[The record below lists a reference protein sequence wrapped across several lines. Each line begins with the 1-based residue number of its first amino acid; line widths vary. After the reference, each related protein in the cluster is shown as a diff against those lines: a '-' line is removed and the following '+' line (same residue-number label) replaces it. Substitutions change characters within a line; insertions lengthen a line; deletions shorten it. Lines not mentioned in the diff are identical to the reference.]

1 MSKRLRSSEM
11 CADCSGPGESPR
23 PGPLPSALLPGTP
36 APRRPRGSGGSR
48 RPSPAPRGPG
58 VATRS
63 HWGSLGARAVPGLSE
78 PGGQGAAALRSPP
91 SLRPRPGGEG
101 AGSRPGS
108 FLHRKGLG
116 QRAGRPVTEVSAG
129 VLPAAARR
137 RRCHLPRRPEPAAP
151 PGPCPRGRPSP
162 LPSAG
167 TSPPT
172 RGRLPAP
179 DVRAP
184 LPRGESPG
192 CRGLAHAPRHLG
204 VDACLRFWHLSGPSS
219 H

>member
-137 RRCHLPRRPEPAAP
+137 RRCHLPRPRPPAARSPPPRRDPARVGDLRRFPP
-151 PGPCPRGRPSP
+151 PGPAHRPVDDSP
-162 LPSAG
+162 LL
-167 TSPPT
+167 TS
-172 RGRLPAP
+172 G
-179 DVRAP
+179 
-184 LPRGESPG
+184 PRSPGESLQDVGGSHTPPG
-192 CRGLAHAPRHLG
+192 T
-204 VDACLRFWHLSGPSS
+204 
-219 H
+219 